1 MDLIMIRPWKV
12 HNRLNSRYVSFHE
25 FILSVVNTCDFP
37 VLITSKCHVCSYLF
51 TGKFPSLIF
60 NFLQTVEW
68 KSLPQTTF
76 KYYKYRPCNSWTHKP
91 QMKIR
96 KKRDSLYII
105 QKQNETSLLYVSVSE
120 SWQEIQ
126 SRVREGTKSLTGLF
140 FHKER
145 QIGGQ

>member
-1 MDLIMIRPWKV
+1 MFVVICLLENSLLI
-12 HNRLNSRYVSFHE
+12 
-25 FILSVVNTCDFP
+25 
-37 VLITSKCHVCSYLF
+37 
-51 TGKFPSLIF
+51 IF
-60 NFLQTVEW
+60 KFLQTVEW

-76 KYYKYRPCNSWTHKP
+76 KSYLKCRPYNSWTHKP

-126 SRVREGTKSLTGLF
+126 GKG
-140 FHKER
+140 
-145 QIGGQ
+145 